1 MFVKVRGTKVGV
13 NGVGVF
19 VVNRDNIKSIELL
32 GDSRIL
38 YLLGDTYGI
47 TLINEDYERLE
58 KFLDVKS
65 CLE

>member
-19 VVNRDNIKSIELL
+19 IINTDSIKSIEVL
-32 GDSRIL
+32 GDAKIL

-47 TLINEDYERLE
+47 TFINGDFENLE
-58 KFLDVKS
+58 KILDIKN
-65 CLE
+65 CIA